1 MNSNGNGHNRQT
13 TEVANPSR
21 LATLVGFEENSSSEP
36 SSTSVVEPQPTNSQ
50 LPPDPVTE
58 DNTEFSPVSRYNTA
72 RVAWSKPGNK
82 AFFVMSLAS
91 VAAIAAYLLFS
102 NLTKTPLKQAAQPST
117 KLEEFPLPEEKPEAE
132 TGKYKTET
140 ALGDQAVAINKLNEK
155 NKSQSSQSP
164 KSVQTPTRRS
174 PEVTP
179 RPVSRAREVTPRQV
193 ISRTPIRSPISR
205 EVTPRQV
212 ISRALIPR
220 EVTSPVSIP
229 KATPIR
235 TEQVKDPMQEWLAAS
250 QLGSYGYSPTKE
262 SKTNDES
269 EEVLADQN
277 EETLAVNS
285 ESLPQV
291 TNQPVTENVDVA
303 DKQLQDTKQA
313 TLLRYQAEEYP
324 ILQETPRQFIS
335 AGATAKAILTTPLAW
350 DETEKSANQD
360 RFIVVLAEPLIAVD
374 GEVALP
380 AKTQLV
386 TQMRSLS
393 ESGMVRLVVV
403 AALVEQDGEYV
414 EISLPNDTIQIR
426 GVEGKPLMA
435 KTLRNKRSQIFGR
448 DASQFVIGAVQKGAE
463 IFNRPRSQSTFGS
476 DGIFSSSTEN
486 SDPNLL
492 AGILEGGSET
502 LLDNLEERNDR
513 ALEKI
518 ESRPDI
524 RFLGAGSDVEVFVN
538 ESTVLDLPIL
548 QVSADLSANKVP
560 ASEISSNFDANE
572 VPASEI
578 NSAPSTAYS
587 LPSGLP
593 VFTQFY
599 LDAER
604 APITGLNED

>member
-1 MNSNGNGHNRQT
+1 MNSNGNGHHNGQT

-36 SSTSVVEPQPTNSQ
+36 NSTSVVEPQPTNSQ

-58 DNTEFSPVSRYNTA
+58 DNTEFSPVRRYNTA

-91 VAAIAAYLLFS
+91 VAAIAAYLLLS

-155 NKSQSSQSP
+155 NKSQSSTSP
-164 KSVQTPTRRS
+164 KAVQTPTRRS
-174 PEVTP
+174 SEVTP
-179 RPVSRAREVTPRQV
+179 RPVSRTREVTPRQV
-193 ISRTPIRSPISR
+193 ISRTPIRSPITR

-212 ISRALIPR
+212 ISRAPIPR
-220 EVTSPVSIP
+220 EVISPVSIP

-269 EEVLADQN
+269 EEVLADEN

-291 TNQPVTENVDVA
+291 TENVDVT
-303 DKQLQDTKQA
+303 DRQLQETRQA
-313 TLLRYQAEEYP
+313 NLLRYQAEEYP
-324 ILQETPRQFIS
+324 ILQETPRQFIT
-335 AGATAKAILTTPLAW
+335 AGVKAKAILTTPLAW

-374 GEVALP
+374 GEVALS

-403 AALVEQDGEYV
+403 AALVEQDGEIV
-414 EISLPNDTIQIR
+414 EIPLPNDTIQIR

-476 DGIFSSSTEN
+476 DGIFSSSTEH

-524 RFLGAGSDVEVFVN
+524 RFLRAGSEVEVFVN
-538 ESTVLDLPIL
+538 KSTVLDLP
-548 QVSADLSANKVP
+548 VSESVAEQSELIEESSQLPLKDVSMTFFSSSQLP
-560 ASEISSNFDANE
+560 A
-572 VPASEI
+572 
-578 NSAPSTAYS
+578 
-587 LPSGLP
+587 
-593 VFTQFY
+593 FTQFY
-599 LDAER
+599 SNPD
-604 APITGLNED
+604 ED

>member
-1 MNSNGNGHNRQT
+1 MNSNGNGHNGQT
-13 TEVANPSR
+13 TEVVNPSR
-21 LATLVGFEENSSSEP
+21 LATLVGFEENNSSEP
-36 SSTSVVEPQPTNSQ
+36 NSTSVVEPQPINSQ

-58 DNTEFSPVSRYNTA
+58 DNTEFSPVRRYNTA

-82 AFFVMSLAS
+82 AFFVMSVAS

-102 NLTKTPLKQAAQPST
+102 NLTKTPLRQAAQPST

-155 NKSQSSQSP
+155 NKSQSSPSP
-164 KSVQTPTRRS
+164 KSVQ
-174 PEVTP
+174 P
-179 RPVSRAREVTPRQV
+179 RPVRRSFEVAPR
-193 ISRTPIRSPISR
+193 PIRR

-212 ISRALIPR
+212 ISRAPIPREVTPRQVISRAPIPR

-269 EEVLADQN
+269 EEVLADEN
-277 EETLAVNS
+277 EETLAVNP

-291 TNQPVTENVDVA
+291 TNQPVTENVDVT
-303 DKQLQDTKQA
+303 DRQLQDTKQA

-335 AGATAKAILTTPLAW
+335 AGVKAKAILTTPLAW

-360 RFIVVLAEPLIAVD
+360 RFIVVLAEPLVAVD

-380 AKTQLV
+380 AKSQLV
-386 TQMRSLS
+386 TQMRSFS

-403 AALVEQDGEYV
+403 AALVEQDGEFV
-414 EISLPNDTIQIR
+414 EIPLPNDTIQIR

-502 LLDNLEERNDR
+502 LLDLVSLLLVWAHVRLL
-513 ALEKI
+513 ALVL
-518 ESRPDI
+518 PL
-524 RFLGAGSDVEVFVN
+524 F
-538 ESTVLDLPIL
+538 VLDVVLL
-548 QVSADLSANKVP
+548 QRNV
-560 ASEISSNFDANE
+560 
-572 VPASEI
+572 
-578 NSAPSTAYS
+578 
-587 LPSGLP
+587 
-593 VFTQFY
+593 
-599 LDAER
+599 
-604 APITGLNED
+604 

>member
-1 MNSNGNGHNRQT
+1 MNSNGNGHHNGQT

-36 SSTSVVEPQPTNSQ
+36 NSTSVVEPQPTNPQ

-58 DNTEFSPVSRYNTA
+58 DNTEFSPVRRYNTA

-91 VAAIAAYLLFS
+91 VAAIAAYLLLS

-155 NKSQSSQSP
+155 NKSQSSPSP
-164 KSVQTPTRRS
+164 KSVQSRPVRRS
-174 PEVTP
+174 SEVAP

-205 EVTPRQV
+205 ELTPRQA
-212 ISRALIPR
+212 ISRPPMRSSIPR

-262 SKTNDES
+262 NINNNEN
-269 EEVLADQN
+269 EEVLADEN

-303 DKQLQDTKQA
+303 DRQLQDTKQA

-324 ILQETPRQFIS
+324 ILQEMPRQFIS
-335 AGATAKAILTTPLAW
+335 AGVKAKAILTTPLAW

-360 RFIVVLAEPLIAVD
+360 RFIVVLAEPLIAID

-386 TQMRSLS
+386 TQMRSFS

-403 AALVEQDGEYV
+403 AALVEQDGEFV
-414 EISLPNDTIQIR
+414 EIPLPNDTIQIR

-435 KTLRNKRSQIFGR
+435 KTLRNK
-448 DASQFVIGAVQKGAE
+448 
-463 IFNRPRSQSTFGS
+463 
-476 DGIFSSSTEN
+476 
-486 SDPNLL
+486 
-492 AGILEGGSET
+492 
-502 LLDNLEERNDR
+502 
-513 ALEKI
+513 
-518 ESRPDI
+518 
-524 RFLGAGSDVEVFVN
+524 
-538 ESTVLDLPIL
+538 
-548 QVSADLSANKVP
+548 
-560 ASEISSNFDANE
+560 
-572 VPASEI
+572 
-578 NSAPSTAYS
+578 
-587 LPSGLP
+587 
-593 VFTQFY
+593 
-599 LDAER
+599 
-604 APITGLNED
+604 